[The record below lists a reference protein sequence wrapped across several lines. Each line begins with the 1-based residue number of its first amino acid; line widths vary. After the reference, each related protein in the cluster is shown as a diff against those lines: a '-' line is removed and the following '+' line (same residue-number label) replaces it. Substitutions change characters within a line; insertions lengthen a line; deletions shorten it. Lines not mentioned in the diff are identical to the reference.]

1 MYTGKKGYSALSSV
15 SKSSTSHVPGVN
27 NNVDTTHYKP
37 ESKQQYQKQRPY
49 QSWKKT
55 EDADARIKRNKEV
68 VTQSTIHR
76 SPCKRHANVST
87 VLNTNAM
94 SSNTKIDTGC
104 NVRDATSKYKSSTQ
118 HTNVSTIKNPN
129 SSLKNGTLK
138 TSSNVKYTTRKQ
150 KPFAIVSTTKNP
162 NTVSELNN
170 KSTFTPSCRGTI
182 GKGAY
187 YHNSSFPSNGG
198 PTAQCHLKEHNTTK
212 NIKERN
218 DAPKSTSTG

>member
-1 MYTGKKGYSALSSV
+1 MYAGKKGCSALLSV
-15 SKSSTSHVPGVN
+15 SKSSTSHVPGVT

-37 ESKQQYQKQRPY
+37 ESKRQYQKQRPY

-55 EDADARIKRNKEV
+55 EDGDAKIKRNKEV

-76 SPCKRHANVST
+76 SPFKRHANVST
-87 VLNTNAM
+87 VTNTNIM

-104 NVRDATSKYKSSTQ
+104 NLRDTTSKYKSSTQ
-118 HTNVSTIKNPN
+118 HTNVSAIKNPN

-138 TSSNVKYTTRKQ
+138 TSSNITRKQ
-150 KPFAIVSTTKNP
+150 KPFTSVFTTKNP

-170 KSTFTPSCRGTI
+170 KSTFTPSCRGTT
-182 GKGAY
+182 GKGRY
-187 YHNSSFPSNGG
+187 YYNLSFPSNGG
-198 PTAQCHLKEHNTTK
+198 PTAQCHLKEHNTSK

-218 DAPKSTSTG
+218 EAPKSTSTG